1 MLTVYHNEF
10 CYETQSVDLKSVA
23 NARQLGSYLSSDG
36 RRVKKD
42 VLLRCGV
49 LSKLTD
55 DDKKLLIEKYDI
67 KYVYDLR
74 TEFEYSRSP
83 DAKIDG
89 AKYINM
95 PIEDVDNSIWLTMY
109 TYPGNNEYEQLL
121 NFARTERAQSMVRQ
135 MYIGYVSDEFCQ
147 LQFAAFIE
155 SLIHSEG
162 AVLWHCSQGK
172 DRTGLI
178 AAILLSIFGVD
189 RETIIKDFA
198 LTNTQYQPIV
208 DNLVATL
215 LSQDAENGVLLEE
228 SQKAIEVIQAI
239 EGVNVRYFIDAL
251 DYIDTIYGSMER
263 YIKTVLVVT
272 DEEIKF
278 LRDKFLE

>member
-1 MLTVYHNEF
+1 MSIHNSNDF
-10 CYETQSVDLKSVA
+10 CYETQAVSLGGVA
-23 NARQLGSYLSSDG
+23 NARQLGAYVSSDG

-42 VLLRCGV
+42 ILIRSGV
-49 LSKLTD
+49 LAKMTD
-55 DDKKLLIEKYDI
+55 ADKKLLIERYKI

-74 TEFEYSRSP
+74 TEFEYSRWP
-83 DAKIDG
+83 DGMIDG
-89 AKYINM
+89 TKYINM
-95 PIEDVDNSIWLTMY
+95 PIEDVDNSIWLTMF
-109 TYPGNNEYEQLL
+109 TYPGDNEYEQLL
-121 NFARTERAQSMVRQ
+121 NFARTERAQSMVKQ

-147 LQFAAFIE
+147 LQFAAFVE

-208 DNLVATL
+208 DKLAATL
-215 LSQDAENGVLLEE
+215 LSQDAENGVPLEE

-239 EGVNVRYFIDAL
+239 EGVNVKYFTDAL

-272 DEEIKF
+272 DDEIKF